1 MYLET
6 STSARVREAV
16 TKWEEKKKKGR
27 SVSQV
32 ENRKI
37 GLRLTTFTCDTSQ

>member
-16 TKWEEKKKKGR
+16 TKWEKKKKKEGQ
-27 SVSQV
+27 SAKWKT
-32 ENRKI
+32 EK
-37 GLRLTTFTCDTSQ
+37 